1 MQNTGPWRLL
11 SLEEKKRTKLF
22 KGGFQI
28 YQYKKYKCYWNR
40 HLAKLPQL
48 DIRKGA
54 ELLTSQGN
62 AHGDHI
68 AIVGL
73 THWKGTRG
81 NPKRWQRGRATGKP
95 RHCFLQPGGEINWG
109 QPLCKAMG
117 LNICITFN
125 LTISLLGTYL
135 TEMQTSVHQTHLEE
149 CSSQC

>member
-1 MQNTGPWRLL
+1 MQNTGPWRLP

-28 YQYKKYKCYWNR
+28 YQYKRYKCYRNR
-40 HLAKLPQL
+40 HLAKLPHL

-54 ELLTSQGN
+54 QLHSSQGN
-62 AHGDHI
+62 AHGDHK

-73 THWKGTRG
+73 THRKGSRENTK
-81 NPKRWQRGRATGKP
+81 PWQRGQATGKP
-95 RHCFLQPGGEINWG
+95 RHCFLQTGGEINRG
-109 QPLCKAMG
+109 QPLRKATG

-125 LTISLLGTYL
+125 LTISLLGAYL
-135 TEMQTSVHQTHLEE
+135 TEMQTSVHQTHVEE